1 MIMSAALQIALFIFA
16 VTFALFVL
24 LMIPLTILLYRRAI
38 SFCRQLEELNTELKG
53 LVQDSRTMVQN
64 ISTVTS
70 HVNRQLDGLD
80 SIVGIITKWSERADH
95 VAEKVGTIAEMP
107 FLKVTDSIKAFF
119 QAWRFIVRLAGETLR
134 QTDHRDEA
142 NRESHK

>member
-1 MIMSAALQIALFIFA
+1 MNMSAALQIALFVVA
-16 VTFALFVL
+16 VAVALFVFL
-24 LMIPLTILLYRRAI
+24 LIPLTILLYRRFI
-38 SFCRQLEELNTELKG
+38 DFSRQLEELNTELKG

-80 SIVGIITKWSERADH
+80 SIVSIITKWSERADH
-95 VAEKVGTIAEMP
+95 VVEKVGTIAEMP
-107 FLKVTDSIKAFF
+107 FQKVTDSIKAFF
-119 QAWRFIVRLAGETLR
+119 HAWRFIVRLAGETLR
-134 QTDHRDEA
+134 QTDRNEEA

>member
-1 MIMSAALQIALFIFA
+1 MIMSAALQIALFVVA
-16 VTFALFVL
+16 VAVALFVFL
-24 LMIPLTILLYRRAI
+24 LIPLTILLYRRVI
-38 SFCRQLEELNTELKG
+38 GFSRQLEELNTELKG
-53 LVQDSRTMVQN
+53 LIKDSRTMVQN

-70 HVNRQLDGLD
+70 HVNQQLDELD

-95 VAEKVGTIAEMP
+95 VVGKVGTIAEMP

-134 QTDHRDEA
+134 QTGRKDEA
-142 NRESHK
+142 NRETHE

>member
-1 MIMSAALQIALFIFA
+1 MSAYLQ
-16 VTFALFVL
+16 TALFVVAVAVALFVFL
-24 LMIPLTILLYRRAI
+24 LIPLTILFYRRLI
-38 SFCRQLEELNTELKG
+38 GFSRQLEELNTELKG

-64 ISTVTS
+64 ISAVTS
-70 HVNRQLDGLD
+70 HVNGQLEKLD
-80 SIVGIITKWSERADH
+80 RIIGIITRWSERADH

-119 QAWRFIVRLAGETLR
+119 QAWKFIMRLAGETLH